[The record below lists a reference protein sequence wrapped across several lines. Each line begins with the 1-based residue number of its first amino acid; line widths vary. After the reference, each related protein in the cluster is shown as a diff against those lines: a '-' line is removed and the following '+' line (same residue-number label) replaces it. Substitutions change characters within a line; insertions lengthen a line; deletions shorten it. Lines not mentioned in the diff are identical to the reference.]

1 MIPPTRRG
9 RIISPDL
16 PGFNP
21 RRGRR
26 LTVKGLIPFSSGDN
40 GRTRRRG
47 CVCFAPVPRLVSS
60 GSGGLSVPPRGPS
73 SVSSIGAAAL
83 RPPLL
88 VSDTLT
94 SAEIS
99 ATGGRRRFVPSGR
112 LRVRRSVSRPASFGP
127 GWFRPS
133 RPLGPIPRAGRSL
146 FPAPSMG
153 ARVGANR
160 VRSRLSFAVRIHTRA
175 MGTMR
180 VMRLARVLFMPST
193 RRSCSGRASRTA
205 LRLPKVSRSFATS
218 PAASFVPL
226 AYQILSV
233 WP

>member
-1 MIPPTRRG
+1 MTEIPPTRRG

-112 LRVRRSVSRPASFGP
+112 LLLRRSVSRPASFGP

-160 VRSRLSFAVRIHTRA
+160 VRSRLRSGCLPGSGSGADPVSAGEKKTAGDFLRRPFVLLYF
-175 MGTMR
+175 
-180 VMRLARVLFMPST
+180 RL
-193 RRSCSGRASRTA
+193 
-205 LRLPKVSRSFATS
+205 
-218 PAASFVPL
+218 
-226 AYQILSV
+226 IL
-233 WP
+233 